1 METLYRKVAVS
12 ERMPNRGGT
21 YFSNEGEVF
30 YSSYHKEF
38 QHDYDPRKM
47 YPEWWLEEISDFI
60 PETIEK
66 SIQAIAQLQ
75 ADKAELLEAL
85 KKLRNHYGLF
95 PENRMEIESLIK
107 KHKNDKRGN
116 ITED

>member
-1 METLYRKVAVS
+1 MSRDYIDDLFDEDKKEVELSQS
-12 ERMPNRGGT
+12 EV
-21 YFSNEGEVF
+21 YF
-30 YSSYHKEF
+30 
-38 QHDYDPRKM
+38 
-47 YPEWWLEEISDFI
+47 EWWLEEISDFI